1 MKLVLAVFSF
11 ILALQLQAQTVKSKA
26 LQLKYTTPA
35 GWNAEEFGG
44 KNNWDESGNK
54 LCKCSG
60 LHFTKPKNNGQ
71 LNVVVYPSTVNG
83 LDSSKRDMVGNLRFV
98 PVEKYDKTRNKN
110 FSFEKRRSVFEDAK
124 SKNKSFEVIRYKAK
138 VEDHFYLFYTWQE
151 KQGAVDP
158 DTEKEL
164 FEVINSIEPL

>member
-1 MKLVLAVFSF
+1 MKNLFAF
-11 ILALQLQAQTVKSKA
+11 ITIFMSLSLQAQTIKSKI

-44 KNNWDESGNK
+44 KNNWDESGNT

-60 LHFTKPKNNGQ
+60 LHVTKPKNNG
-71 LNVVVYPSTVNG
+71 LLHVLVYPSTVNG

-98 PVEKYDKTRNKN
+98 PVEKYDKTRNKH
-110 FSFEKRRSVFEDAK
+110 FSFEKRRSEFEDLK

-138 VEDHFYLFYTWQE
+138 VDDHYYIFYTWQE
-151 KQGAVDP
+151 KQGAIDP

-164 FEVINSIEPL
+164 FEVINAMEPL

>member
-1 MKLVLAVFSF
+1 MKILLVAFAILLSLA
-11 ILALQLQAQTVKSKA
+11 IHAQAVKSK
-26 LQLKYTTPA
+26 LLKLKYTVPA

-44 KNNWDESGNK
+44 KINWDESGNN

-60 LHFTKPKNNGQ
+60 LHVTKSKSNGT
-71 LNVVVYPSTVNG
+71 LHVVVYPSTVNG

-110 FSFEKRRSVFEDAK
+110 FSFEKRRSVFEDNKTKTK
-124 SKNKSFEVIRYKAK
+124 SYEVFRYKAK
-138 VEDHFYLFYTWQE
+138 VDDHFYIFYTWQE
-151 KQGAVDP
+151 KQGMIDP

-164 FEVINSIEPL
+164 FEVINAMEPL

>member
-1 MKLVLAVFSF
+1 MKNLFAFIAVLMSLSF
-11 ILALQLQAQTVKSKA
+11 QAQTVKSKS
-26 LQLKYTTPA
+26 LKLKYTTPA

-44 KNNWDESGNK
+44 KNSWDEAGNN

-60 LHFTKPKNNGQ
+60 LHFTKPDNNG
-71 LNVVVYPSTVNG
+71 LLHVLVYPSSVNG
-83 LDSSKRDMVGNLRFV
+83 LDSSKRDMAANLRFV
-98 PVEKYDKTRNKN
+98 PVEKYDKTRNKY

-138 VEDHFYLFYTWQE
+138 VEDHYYLFYTWQE
-151 KQGAVDP
+151 KQGAMDP
-158 DTEKEL
+158 DTEKVL